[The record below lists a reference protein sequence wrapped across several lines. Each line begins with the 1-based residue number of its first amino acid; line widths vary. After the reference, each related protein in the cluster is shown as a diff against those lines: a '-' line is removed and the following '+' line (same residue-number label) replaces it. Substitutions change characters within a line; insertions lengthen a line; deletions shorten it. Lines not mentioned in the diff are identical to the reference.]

1 MSIEPAEPQPRDAA
15 LAMAPARFRE
25 LGHALVDRIAAMMA
39 SLPERP
45 VTHGETPAELRA
57 LLGGGPL
64 PSSGADPAALL
75 DAATGL
81 LFEHSLL
88 SSHPRFHGYIAASPA
103 PIGVLAE
110 LLAAAL
116 NANVALWQ
124 AAPLAS
130 EIEAQTVRWLAE
142 LVGYPAGCGGLL
154 VSGGN
159 LANLVALL
167 AARRARLPSVREWG
181 LQHARLAV
189 YASTQTHAW
198 LNKAVDL
205 AGLGLQAVRWIPTD
219 AEQRLDVAALAARI
233 EADLAAGVQ
242 PLMAVGTAGTV
253 STGAIDPL
261 LAMAAL
267 CRRHGLWFHVDGAYG
282 APAACLPDAPAELL
296 GLREADSLALD
307 PHKWLSAPIE
317 AGCVLVR
324 EPQHL
329 LDAFSQRPPYYG
341 TPGDGEGPN
350 FHELG
355 PQNTRGF
362 RALKVWLALRMAG
375 RDGYRQMIGD
385 DIALARRLHARVRA
399 TPRLEAG
406 PGGLS
411 VATLRYRPDAPG
423 LHDEAALDTLNRRLL
438 DRLQRD
444 GRAYLSPAVVD
455 GRYWLRA
462 CIVNFRTGTEQV
474 DALPA
479 LVVELGDALL
489 AAGHGGA

>member
-1 MSIEPAEPQPRDAA
+1 MPTDSPARDAA

-25 LGHALVDRIAAMMA
+25 IGHALVDRIAALMA
-39 SLPERP
+39 ELPGRP
-45 VTHGETPAELRA
+45 VTHGETPAEVRA
-57 LLGGGPL
+57 LLGDDPL
-64 PSSGADPAALL
+64 PLTGADPAALL
-75 DAATGL
+75 DAAASL
-81 LFEHSLL
+81 LFDHSLL

-116 NANVALWQ
+116 NTNVALWH
-124 AAPLAS
+124 AAPVAS
-130 EIEAQTVRWLAE
+130 EIEVQTVRWLAE

-167 AARRARLPSVREWG
+167 AARRARLPGVREHG
-181 LQHARLAV
+181 LQQARLAV
-189 YASTQTHAW
+189 YASAQTHGW
-198 LNKAVDL
+198 LDKAVDI

-219 AEQRLDVAALAARI
+219 TGQRLDVNALAARI
-233 EADLAAGVQ
+233 EADVAAGVQ
-242 PLMAVGTAGTV
+242 PLMAIGTAGTV

-261 LAMAAL
+261 PAMAAL
-267 CRRHGLWFHVDGAYG
+267 CRQLGLWFHVDGAYG
-282 APAACLPDAPAELL
+282 APAACLPDAPPELL

-307 PHKWLSAPIE
+307 PHKWLYAPIE

-324 EPQHL
+324 EPRHL

-341 TPGDGEGPN
+341 APGGNEGTN

-385 DIALARRLHARVRA
+385 DIALARRLHARVQA

-411 VATLRYRPDAPG
+411 IATLRYVPDAPQAR
-423 LHDEAALDTLNRRLL
+423 DEAALDALNRRLL
-438 DRLQRD
+438 ERLQHD
-444 GRAYLSPAVVD
+444 GRAWLSPAVVD
-455 GRYWLRA
+455 GRFWLRA
-462 CIVNFRTGTEQV
+462 CIVNFRTGAEQV

-479 LVVELGDALL
+479 LVVELGDALG
-489 AAGHGGA
+489 AAGCSGT